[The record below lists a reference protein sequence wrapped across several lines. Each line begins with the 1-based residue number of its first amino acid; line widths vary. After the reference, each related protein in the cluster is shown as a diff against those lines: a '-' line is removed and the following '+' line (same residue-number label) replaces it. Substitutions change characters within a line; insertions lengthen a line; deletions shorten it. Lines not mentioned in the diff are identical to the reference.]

1 MTNYEAIL
9 EEFARETTL
18 AAKREL
24 GSRRIGRNRSYGVAT
39 RRLQRSLT
47 FSRQGSRVAFG
58 SPLSYAGFVHW
69 GVNGTERSRSA
80 PYSYKYPN
88 PTKSHVQ
95 AIKEWMRVKG
105 VRPRGKDGQF
115 ISFKGPKGGDRVASA
130 AYLIA
135 RAIKRNGVPGV
146 KYWTEA
152 YDTMWPRYAQKIA
165 EAKAEDVALEVA
177 ANIGGITI
185 KAK

>member
-39 RRLQRSLT
+39 RELQKSLR
-47 FSRQGSRVAFG
+47 FNIKGSRVSFG
-58 SPLSYAGFVHW
+58 SPLDYAGFVHW
-69 GVNGTERSRSA
+69 GVNGTNRSRSA
-80 PYSYKYPN
+80 PYSYKFPN
-88 PTKSHVQ
+88 PSEKHVQ
-95 AIKEWMRVKG
+95 AIRQWMRDKPVRLQKPGGKG
-105 VRPRGKDGQF
+105 FARQTE
-115 ISFKGPKGGDRVASA
+115 AALQSA

-152 YDTMWPRYAQKIA
+152 YETMWPRYAQKIA

-177 ANIGGITI
+177 ANVGGITI

>member
-1 MTNYEAIL
+1 MRNKPVRL
-9 EEFARETTL
+9 QKKGGKGFARQT
-18 AAKREL
+18 
-24 GSRRIGRNRSYGVAT
+24 
-39 RRLQRSLT
+39 
-47 FSRQGSRVAFG
+47 
-58 SPLSYAGFVHW
+58 P
-69 GVNGTERSRSA
+69 SA
-80 PYSYKYPN
+80 LK
-88 PTKSHVQ
+88 
-95 AIKEWMRVKG
+95 
-105 VRPRGKDGQF
+105 
-115 ISFKGPKGGDRVASA
+115 SA

-165 EAKAEDVALEVA
+165 QAKAEDVALELA

>member
-39 RRLQRSLT
+39 RDLQKSLT
-47 FSRQGSRVAFG
+47 FTRKGSRIAFG
-58 SPLSYAGFVHW
+58 SPLAYAGFVHW
-69 GVNGTERSRSA
+69 GVNGTRRRHGS
-80 PYSYKYPN
+80 PYSYTTKQP
-88 PTKSHVQ
+88 PTDVILQ
-95 AIKEWMRVKG
+95 WMRNKPVRLQKPGGKG
-105 VRPRGKDGQF
+105 FARQTPSALK
-115 ISFKGPKGGDRVASA
+115 SA

-152 YDTMWPRYAQKIA
+152 YETMWPRYAQKIA
-165 EAKAEDVALEVA
+165 EAKSKDAALAIEAV
-177 ANIGGITI
+177 IGGITI

>member
-39 RRLQRSLT
+39 RKLQRSLT
-47 FSRQGSRVAFG
+47 FSITGSRVTFG
-58 SPLSYAGFVHW
+58 SPLPYAGFVHW
-69 GVNGTERSRSA
+69 GVNGTDRSHGS
-80 PYSYKYPN
+80 PYSYKKKQP
-88 PTKSHVQ
+88 PTDVILQ
-95 AIKEWMRVKG
+95 WMRNKP
-105 VRPRGKDGQF
+105 VRLRAGNGRFARQTPSALK
-115 ISFKGPKGGDRVASA
+115 SA

-165 EAKAEDVALEVA
+165 EAKAEDVALQLEAIV
-177 ANIGGITI
+177 GGITI

>member
-1 MTNYEAIL
+1 MTNYEAVL
-9 EEFARETTL
+9 DEFARETTL

-39 RRLQRSLT
+39 RELQKSLR
-47 FSRQGSRVAFG
+47 FSIKGSRVSFG
-58 SPLSYAGFVHW
+58 SPLKYAGFVHW

-80 PYSYKYPN
+80 PYSYKFPN
-88 PTKSHVQ
+88 PSRKHVK
-95 AIKEWMRVKG
+95 AILQWMSDKPVRLQKPGGKG
-105 VRPRGKDGQF
+105 FARQTPAALR
-115 ISFKGPKGGDRVASA
+115 SA

>member
-39 RRLQRSLT
+39 RELQKSLR
-47 FSRQGSRVAFG
+47 FNIKGSRVSFG
-58 SPLSYAGFVHW
+58 SPLDYAGFVHW

-88 PTKSHVQ
+88 PSEKHVK
-95 AIKEWMRVKG
+95 AILQWMSDKPVRLQKPGGKG
-105 VRPRGKDGQF
+105 FARQTPAALK
-115 ISFKGPKGGDRVASA
+115 SA

-165 EAKAEDVALEVA
+165 EAKAEDVALEIA

>member
-39 RRLQRSLT
+39 RKLQRSLT

-58 SPLSYAGFVHW
+58 SPLPYAGFVHW
-69 GVNGTERSRSA
+69 GVNGTNRSHGS
-80 PYSYKYPN
+80 PYSYTTKQP
-88 PTKSHVQ
+88 PTD
-95 AIKEWMRVKG
+95 AILRWMRTKP
-105 VRPRGKDGQF
+105 VRLQK
-115 ISFKGPKGGDRVASA
+115 KGGKGF
-130 AYLIA
+130 A
-135 RAIKRNGVPGV
+135 RQTPAV

>member
-1 MTNYEAIL
+1 VTNYEAIL

-39 RRLQRSLT
+39 RKLQRSLT
-47 FSRQGSRVAFG
+47 FSITGSRVTFG
-58 SPLSYAGFVHW
+58 SPLPYAGFVHW
-69 GVNGTERSRSA
+69 GVNGTDRSHGS
-80 PYSYKYPN
+80 PYSYKKKQP
-88 PTKSHVQ
+88 PTDVILQ
-95 AIKEWMRVKG
+95 WMRNKP
-105 VRPRGKDGQF
+105 VRLRAGNGRFARQTPSALK
-115 ISFKGPKGGDRVASA
+115 SA

-152 YDTMWPRYAQKIA
+152 YETMWPRYAQKIA
-165 EAKAEDVALEVA
+165 EAKAEDVALQLEAIV
-177 ANIGGITI
+177 GGITI

>member
-39 RRLQRSLT
+39 RKLQRSLT
-47 FSRQGSRVAFG
+47 FSRQGSRVSFG
-58 SPLSYAGFVHW
+58 SPLPYAGFVHW
-69 GVNGTERSRSA
+69 GVNGTNRSHGS
-80 PYSYKYPN
+80 PYSYKKKQP
-88 PTKSHVQ
+88 PTD
-95 AIKEWMRVKG
+95 AIMQWMRNKP
-105 VRPRGKDGQF
+105 VRLQK
-115 ISFKGPKGGDRVASA
+115 KGGKGFARQTPAALKSA

-152 YDTMWPRYAQKIA
+152 YETMWPRYAQKIA
-165 EAKAEDVALEVA
+165 QAKAEDVALEIA